1 MANIQQGMN
10 QILGGIGQAIALN
23 PSARE
28 AATNRA
34 KNKSITKQGETL
46 AKAANEH
53 FEQNSSKI
61 AKKEA
66 ILEQA
71 NKDYAEEHKAG
82 STEIQKSLDNAAVEV
97 GEDKELMAKLQEEA
111 GDAKKEMTEKLNKK
125 YKDKYGEVAVEY
137 LGDIEAGRDVQSML
151 GELQENRLNAKP
163 TGENINKLALQRK
176 NAIKRAED
184 LYNARMLSQSYFAH
198 NVFKKGGNIDTYDTR
213 DK

>member
-82 STEIQKSLDNAAVEV
+82 STEIQKSLDSAAVEV

-163 TGENINKLALQRK
+163 TAENINKLALQRK